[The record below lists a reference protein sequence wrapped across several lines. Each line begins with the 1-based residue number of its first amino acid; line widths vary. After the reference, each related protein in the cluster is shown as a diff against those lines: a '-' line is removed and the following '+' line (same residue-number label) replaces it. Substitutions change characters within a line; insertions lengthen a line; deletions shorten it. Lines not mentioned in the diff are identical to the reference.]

1 MNVIEVKSL
10 VKKYKSFT
18 AVNDVSLKVEEGC
31 IFGMLG
37 PNGAGKTTTIEC
49 IIGLNERDG
58 GEIKVL
64 GLDPKVDYKKL
75 FEQIGVQLQET
86 SYQDKIK
93 VFEICELFTSM
104 YENPLD
110 YKLLLER
117 FHLEDKIKSYLSQ
130 LSGGQRQ
137 KISVILALISNPK
150 LIFLDELTTGLDP
163 KSRREMWN
171 YVLELRDEGRTVFMT
186 THYMEEA
193 EHLCDKICIIDEG
206 KIIALDSVEGVI
218 EFADIDNMI
227 SFETDEDIVPL
238 ISEGIEGINRI
249 EKENQRIKIYSKR
262 EDILTDLI
270 ILLKDRN
277 INYRKMD
284 INRPGLEDA
293 FLKLTGKAWKEGAQ

>member
-1 MNVIEVKSL
+1 
-10 VKKYKSFT
+10 
-18 AVNDVSLKVEEGC
+18 
-31 IFGMLG
+31 
-37 PNGAGKTTTIEC
+37 
-49 IIGLNERDG
+49 
-58 GEIKVL
+58 
-64 GLDPKVDYKKL
+64 
-75 FEQIGVQLQET
+75 
-86 SYQDKIK
+86 
-93 VFEICELFTSM
+93 
-104 YENPLD
+104 
-110 YKLLLER
+110 
-117 FHLEDKIKSYLSQ
+117 
-130 LSGGQRQ
+130 
-137 KISVILALISNPK
+137 
-150 LIFLDELTTGLDP
+150 
-163 KSRREMWN
+163 MWN

-193 EHLCDKICIIDEG
+193 EHLCDKICIIDNG

>member
-49 IIGLNERDG
+49 IIGLKERDG

-104 YENPLD
+104 YEHPLD

-117 FHLEDKIKSYLSQ
+117 FHLADKIKSYLSQ

-193 EHLCDKICIIDEG
+193 AHLCDKICIIDEG
-206 KIIALDSVEGVI
+206 KIIALDTVEGVI

-227 SFETDEDIVPL
+227 SFDTDEDIVPL
-238 ISEGIEGINRI
+238 ISKGIEGINRI
-249 EKENQRIKIYSKR
+249 ENENQRIKIYSKR

-270 ILLKDRN
+270 ILLKDKN
-277 INYRKMD
+277 IPYRKMD